1 LHNLVKKGDRLHRR
15 YHLVPGRGSAR
26 LRTRGCSALFLTF
39 AVVGLVGCGA
49 QPFHLD
55 LLSANGRDAGGA
67 VPSYDSLMRIGAAA
81 QGGGDLVNALGVYRR
96 AAEMAPL
103 NPAPLS
109 AAGDVLLEMG
119 SVNEAIVSYNNALLR
134 DQQYLPALV
143 GLTRAD
149 LKTGKPAL
157 AMEPLSKAYALSP
170 DDPKVLLL
178 LGVTKDLAGEH
189 GEAQAWY
196 RRGLAATPSDP
207 ALTVNLALSLALS
220 GDYATAVTTL
230 QPVAMA
236 PGGSPQERQTLAL
249 IYGLRGNLAEA
260 ARLNRLDL
268 DDASVEHN
276 LAYYATLR
284 ELSPQERTRAL
295 LSAGGSAAS

>member
-1 LHNLVKKGDRLHRR
+1 
-15 YHLVPGRGSAR
+15 
-26 LRTRGCSALFLTF
+26 
-39 AVVGLVGCGA
+39 
-49 QPFHLD
+49 
-55 LLSANGRDAGGA
+55 

-81 QGGGDLVNALGVYRR
+81 QSGGDLVNALGVYRR
-96 AAEMAPL
+96 AAEVDPL
-103 NPAPLS
+103 NPAPLA
-109 AAGDVLLEMG
+109 AAGDVLLAMG
-119 SVNEAIVSYNNALLR
+119 SVNEAIVSYNNALFR
-134 DQQYLPALV
+134 DQQYLPALL
-143 GLTRAD
+143 GLTKAY

-189 GEAQAWY
+189 PEAQAWY
-196 RRGLAATPSDP
+196 RRGLAAAPNDP

-220 GDYATAVTTL
+220 GDYATGITTL

-249 IYGLRGNLAEA
+249 IYGLKGNLAEA

-284 ELSPQERTRAL
+284 ELSPQERTRAI
-295 LSAGGSAAS
+295 LSTGGTATS